1 MATLSLFEDYSV
13 DNFSKSFLAN
23 KLKVDYDKLDSLVLS
38 HLEKLK
44 VIKIQAWIHHTQG
57 SSEKS
62 ISVEVDGPFGPGMK
76 VDPIIRKMKYI
87 STTIFIIFSITMIRS
102 TFVRLNQVSFTRVT
116 TLKNVNIIF

>member
-44 VIKIQAWIHHTQG
+44 VIEIQAWIHHTQG
-57 SSEKS
+57 SSERHQGVKNFRS
-62 ISVEVDGPFGPGMK
+62 NFRSRKVFEGVQYHVLDMHRKCTFSPESYFESGPK
-76 VDPIIRKMKYI
+76 VYI
-87 STTIFIIFSITMIRS
+87 LT
-102 TFVRLNQVSFTRVT
+102 V
-116 TLKNVNIIF
+116 